1 MIKVNCIVENVSKT
15 GHPQIE
21 VNSVK
26 DTYNAVEIT
35 MGSGK
40 VVVFAD
46 DIIQAVENCSHNGTR
61 RRYIPVSRNVSD
73 PDEE

>member
-1 MIKVNCIVENVSKT
+1 MIKVNCIVENVSKN

-40 VVVFAD
+40 VTVFAD
-46 DIIQAVENCSHNGTR
+46 DIIQAVENCSHNGR
-61 RRYIPVSRNVSD
+61 RRWRSPYERQSSN
-73 PDEE
+73 DEE

>member
-61 RRYIPVSRNVSD
+61 RRFVPAYRRSD
-73 PDEE
+73 DEEE

>member
-1 MIKVNCIVENVSKT
+1 MIKVNCIVENVSKN

-35 MGSGK
+35 MGTGK
-40 VVVFAD
+40 ITVWAD
-46 DIIQAVENCSHNGTR
+46 DIIQAVENCAHNGTR
-61 RRYIPVSRNVSD
+61 RRYVPMRTVSD
-73 PDEE
+73 PDE